1 MQLTEHRVLTDFQVM
16 MRDGVI
22 LIDLE
27 ELIVLIWA
35 MIAIIAAWILV
46 AILASV
52 LV

>member
-27 ELIVLIWA
+27 ELILIWA
-35 MIAIIAAWILV
+35 MIAIIAAGILV